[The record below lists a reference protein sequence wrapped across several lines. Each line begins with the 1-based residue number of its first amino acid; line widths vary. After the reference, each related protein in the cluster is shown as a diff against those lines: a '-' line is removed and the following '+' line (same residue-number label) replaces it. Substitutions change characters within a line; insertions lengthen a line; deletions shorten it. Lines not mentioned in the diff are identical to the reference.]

1 MLMKYLEY
9 EMTEHEYMRAEQLIR
24 MIIESID
31 TDKPVNRQ
39 YVDLIS
45 AIIRKRQEYI
55 DEEQMI
61 EECKNILYITTND
74 KSRVK
79 RFLTRTELE
88 LLYQMAESYNELN
101 NNDEVIKI
109 IKIVVQ
115 NRQKKSS
122 IYDESIRRQMIEK
135 IIQGDKKT
143 EDENIEEYIDTGMK
157 FIRAEIDV
165 F

>member
-1 MLMKYLEY
+1 
-9 EMTEHEYMRAEQLIR
+9 
-24 MIIESID
+24 
-31 TDKPVNRQ
+31 
-39 YVDLIS
+39 
-45 AIIRKRQEYI
+45 
-55 DEEQMI
+55 MI

-74 KSRVK
+74 ISRVK

>member
-1 MLMKYLEY
+1 
-9 EMTEHEYMRAEQLIR
+9 
-24 MIIESID
+24 
-31 TDKPVNRQ
+31 
-39 YVDLIS
+39 
-45 AIIRKRQEYI
+45 
-55 DEEQMI
+55 
-61 EECKNILYITTND
+61 
-74 KSRVK
+74 
-79 RFLTRTELE
+79 
-88 LLYQMAESYNELN
+88 MAESYNELN
-101 NNDEVIKI
+101 KNDEVIKI